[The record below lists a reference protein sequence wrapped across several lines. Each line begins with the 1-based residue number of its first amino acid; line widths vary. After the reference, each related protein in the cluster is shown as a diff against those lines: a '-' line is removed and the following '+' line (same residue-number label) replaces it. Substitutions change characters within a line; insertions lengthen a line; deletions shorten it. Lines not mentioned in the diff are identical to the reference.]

1 MEQKNLIWESYVDG
15 SIFYDE
21 ESMRE
26 YAEENI
32 DDIDICDAMC
42 SFSKME
48 IFEALNEE
56 KKLEIL
62 DRAVEIFIENF
73 IKEEEEE
80 QNSSFYF
87 LISCS

>member
-1 MEQKNLIWESYVDG
+1 MKEKNLVWESTIDG

-21 ESMRE
+21 ESMIE
-26 YAEENI
+26 YAQEHT
-32 DDIDICDAMC
+32 DDIDICDAMD

-62 DRAVEIFIENF
+62 ERAVEVFIENC
-73 IKEEEEE
+73 IIEGEEDEE
-80 QNSSFYF
+80 N
-87 LISCS
+87 

>member
-1 MEQKNLIWESYVDG
+1 MEQKNLIWESYLDG

-26 YAEENI
+26 YVEENI
-32 DDIDICDAMC
+32 DNIDIYEAMD

-80 QNSSFYF
+80 
-87 LISCS
+87 

>member
-1 MEQKNLIWESYVDG
+1 MEQKNLIWESYLDG

-21 ESMRE
+21 ESIRE

-56 KKLEIL
+56 KNQKYQIEQLKFLQKIL
-62 DRAVEIFIENF
+62 LKRRKKNRILPFIF
-73 IKEEEEE
+73 
-80 QNSSFYF
+80 
-87 LISCS
+87 